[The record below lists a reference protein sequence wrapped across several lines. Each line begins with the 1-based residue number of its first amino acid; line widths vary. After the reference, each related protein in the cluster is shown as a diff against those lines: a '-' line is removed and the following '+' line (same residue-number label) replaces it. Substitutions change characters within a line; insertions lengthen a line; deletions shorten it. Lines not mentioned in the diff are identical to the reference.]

1 VVTAKELFE
10 QVREAAL
17 ASTGPDDRALQID
30 YTALEEKIRAALG
43 DRKVVLFHINRF
55 LPEGYEDQGHFNVLV
70 LTKGQV
76 LFDMVIGDQ
85 YFRYDIFS
93 ARDLDKIQVID
104 GVWDNKEKRQEEKFL
119 SFRLM
124 HGDEAHIL
132 LALNDDQRKSLLT
145 MTDTISSSRHPE
157 Q

>member
-1 VVTAKELFE
+1 VLTAKEVFE
-10 QVREAAL
+10 KVREAAL

-30 YTALEEKIRAALG
+30 YASLEERIGTALG
-43 DRKVVLFHINRF
+43 DRKVALLHINQY
-55 LPEGYEDQGHFNVLV
+55 LPEGYEDQGHFNLMVYTQGKALY
-70 LTKGQV
+70 
-76 LFDMVIGDQ
+76 DMVIGDQ

-104 GVWDNKEKRQEEKFL
+104 GVWDNKEKRQEESFL
-119 SFRLM
+119 SLRLM

-132 LALNDDQRKSLLT
+132 LALNDDQRKSLLPVI
-145 MTDTISSSRHPE
+145 DAISSGRHPE